1 MGLFREKIMQKIQKK
16 RLKKDKKKFE
26 NVNLNIDFVKDRKL
40 YRLLYVAEDKDLA
53 KLICEFSKNVKINC
67 LIKSK

>member
-1 MGLFREKIMQKIQKK
+1 MLKIQKK

-26 NVNLNIDFVKDRKL
+26 NVTLNIDFVKDRKL

-53 KLICEFSKNVKINC
+53 KSICEFSKNVKD
-67 LIKSK
+67 